1 MGQRD
6 RYSVPK
12 KTCNW
17 IVGQGT
23 CPHVPRRGKLKVN
36 VAIFKIANKLITG
49 EGSIEMLN
57 EETHRLGMKNPL
69 IVTDEIL
76 EKIGVVEKVQSKLKG
91 VTSGVYTG
99 VKPEPEIAI
108 VEECTLMFR
117 EGNYD
122 GIIAVGGG
130 SAIDI
135 GKCVSAFASFE
146 GNLDE
151 LFGTD
156 LVPQKGVPVIAIPT
170 TAGTG
175 SEVTNIAILSDK
187 EAQLKK
193 GIVSDFLLPDVA
205 IVAPEMTL
213 TMPKSVT
220 AASGIDALVHAIEA
234 YISVNSSPITD
245 ALALGAMKLIAVNLQ
260 KAYAN
265 PNHLKARENMATA
278 SLMAGM
284 AFGNAGVGAVHALAY
299 PLGGRYYIAHGV
311 SNALL
316 LTYVMEWNK
325 ISCVERFRDIA
336 EALGE
341 NVTGLTDHKAAD
353 LAVEAMRRLCD
364 AVNIPKGLRAFNI
377 PEGDIPSMAED
388 ASEIERLL
396 KNNPRK
402 LSVDEIE
409 QIYRAAY

>member
-1 MGQRD
+1 VSQRKL
-6 RYSVPK
+6 VLA
-12 KTCNW
+12 
-17 IVGQGT
+17 VGQGT
-23 CPHVPRRGKLKVN
+23 CPHVPKEKQEGRRFEMN
-36 VAIFKIANKLITG
+36 IATFKIANKLITG
-49 EGSIEMLN
+49 EGSIEKLY

-108 VEECTLMFR
+108 VEECTVMFR

-146 GNLDE
+146 GSIEE

-193 GIVSDFLLPDVA
+193 GIVSDYLLPDVA
-205 IVAPEMTL
+205 IVTPEMTL

-234 YISVNSSPITD
+234 YISVNASPITD
-245 ALALGAMKLIAVNLQ
+245 ALAVGAMKLIAVNLP

-265 PNHLKARENMATA
+265 PDNLKARENMATA

-284 AFGNAGVGAVHALAY
+284 SFGNAGVGAVHALAY
-299 PLGGRYYIAHGV
+299 PLGGRYHIAHGV

-325 ISCVERFRDIA
+325 ISCLERFRDIA

-341 NVTGLTDHKAAD
+341 NVTGLTDHEAAD
-353 LAVEAMRRLCD
+353 IAVDAMRRLCD
-364 AVNIPKGLRAFNI
+364 AVNIPKGLRTFNV
-377 PEGDIPSMAED
+377 PEEDIPSMAED
-388 ASEIERLL
+388 ASKIERLL

-402 LSVDEIE
+402 FSVDEIE
-409 QIYRAAY
+409 KIYRSAY